1 MAIPEKYQ
9 HLYEAA
15 LAVRQNATAVY
26 SHFPVGAALETAD
39 GVIYSGCNVESS
51 SYGLSIC
58 AERTALTKA
67 ISNGERNF
75 KRILVVADTKG
86 FCSPCGACR
95 QLLID
100 YAEELEV
107 IMTNLNGD
115 CEVADI
121 RDLLKF
127 YFKFD

>member
-1 MAIPEKYQ
+1 MAIPDKYL
-9 HLYEAA
+9 HLYKAA
-15 LAVRQNATAVY
+15 LEARANATALY
-26 SHFPVGAALETAD
+26 SNFAVGAALETVE
-39 GVIYSGCNVESS
+39 GKVYGGCNVESS

-67 ISNGERNF
+67 ISQGERNF

-107 IMTNLNGD
+107 IMTNLQGD